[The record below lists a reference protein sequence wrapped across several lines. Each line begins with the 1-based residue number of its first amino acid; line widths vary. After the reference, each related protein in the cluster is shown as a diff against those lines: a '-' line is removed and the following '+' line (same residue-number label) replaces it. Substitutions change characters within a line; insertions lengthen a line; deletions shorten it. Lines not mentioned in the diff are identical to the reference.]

1 LAISSIFNLNRK
13 VEKTGDSQDNS
24 LLNILVK
31 IKKGDGV
38 LRESFIL
45 DHKPFIFR
53 VVSKVIG
60 KFISEDNHD
69 EFSIGME
76 AFNESINKFDLNKGS
91 NFFMFSEQVIK
102 SRIIDHLR
110 KNKKGSSVYPFSSID
125 EYDAFEEKYLT
136 SDSHYNYEN
145 IEVTEEI
152 DALKNELSKYG
163 ITILDLAANSPKH
176 DDSRRLCIRI
186 ARILA
191 NDAQL
196 FEKLKKNKTIPR
208 NELLK
213 KVNVHRRTIENNRK
227 YIIAVSIILKSNL
240 EISKRIF
247 KYAEEGISS

>member
-1 LAISSIFNLNRK
+1 LAISSIFNINRK
-13 VEKTGDSQDNS
+13 VEKTVYSQDNS
-24 LLNILVK
+24 LLDILVK
-31 IKKGDGV
+31 IKRGDGS
-38 LRESFIL
+38 LRESFIIA
-45 DHKPFIFR
+45 HKPFIFR
-53 VVSKVIG
+53 VVSKVMG
-60 KFISEDNHD
+60 KFVNEDNHD

-102 SRIIDHLR
+102 SRIIDFLR
-110 KNKKGSSVYPFSSID
+110 KSNKNTTVYPFSSID
-125 EYDAFEEKYLT
+125 EYDAFEEKYLA

-145 IEVTEEI
+145 IEISEEI
-152 DALKNELSKYG
+152 DALKNELQKYG
-163 ITILDLAANSPKH
+163 ITIADLAVNSPKH
-176 DDSRRLCIRI
+176 EDSRRLCIRI

-191 NDAQL
+191 NDTQL
-196 FEKLKKNKTIPR
+196 FEKLKKNKNIPR

-247 KYAEEGISS
+247 RYAEEEIS